1 MEKQAFNLWENTPGN
16 HEQAPQIHYYK
27 PDNKAL
33 DCAVV
38 IFPGGG
44 YGWRAP
50 HEGDGYATFLANN
63 GIPAFVVDYRVYPNT
78 FPLPLLDARRA
89 VRYLRYNAQKFGID
103 KNKVYVMGSSAGGHL
118 ASFVSTYFEPIEF
131 EGADEI
137 DNEDFIPSGQILCYP
152 VINLCDYNIA
162 HIGSGDNLIGD
173 KYLPYNPEM
182 YLSRKKFSSDCNVS
196 SKTPKAFIWHTFAD
210 EGVDVRNSLS
220 YAKSLRE
227 YGVPVEMH
235 LFPDGRHGLGLT
247 NKADKIELHISQW
260 GELLIKWLKYVD

>member
-38 IFPGGG
+38 IFSGGG

-50 HEGDGYATFLANN
+50 HEGEGYATFLANN
-63 GIPAFVVDYRVYPNT
+63 GISAFVVDYRVYPNT
-78 FPLPLLDARRA
+78 FPLPLLDARRG
-89 VRYLRYNAQKFGID
+89 VRYVRHNAQKFGID